1 MSSSKDLCVG
11 IAGGLD
17 RKVFGLWSWC
27 TDWAQWH
34 LCCGSWPR
42 AKNFPIQPDQ
52 TQSISILSYD
62 HWFVKNFEKFCV
74 DRIVRSNKWV
84 HAAKNIIRL
93 TNFPFFFSCQYKKL
107 STHQIMHFF
116 SCFQFVILVF
126 FVVFFQQSHV
136 SGGIKGFFRT
146 AHINLSFSI
155 VFSWTG
161 CVVISYLC
169 CPDTWLCCS

>member
-1 MSSSKDLCVG
+1 MSSSKDLCG
-11 IAGGLD
+11 GMARGLD

-84 HAAKNIIRL
+84 HATKNIRL

-126 FVVFFQQSHV
+126 FVVFFSTKPCEWGNKRLFQNSSHQPV
-136 SGGIKGFFRT
+136 FFY
-146 AHINLSFSI
+146 SFLLDR
-155 VFSWTG
+155 V
-161 CVVISYLC
+161 
-169 CPDTWLCCS
+169 CSN